1 MQIKTELTQWQ
12 QDKLYHWLDRWD
24 DFGPYMQ
31 ALYKRAPVEAPFFN
45 GHWFDNGGTW
55 RLFGGE
61 WLACPRAAMRPPY
74 PGFLE
79 FGVSLDNA
87 QYVEQWNTQRH
98 ALLAGEWEIVR
109 GLSQWLEKFP
119 TLALCL
125 ENHFLVCP
133 ITQETEKSELIE
145 KYWRAKQANDSCD
158 FANFLFAHAFFAFD
172 GHIYEEIHGRICSVL
187 DVLVFIE
194 NLLRTCGTLT
204 IDVLR
209 DLVIL
214 RCNSEF
220 CRSHNQL
227 DRDGAASDTNK
238 RLQTNF
244 VTTLLHAFR
253 ESSVLNV
260 RNNRV
265 SLNKVPFSTSNRYAK

>member
-1 MQIKTELTQWQ
+1 MQIQTELTQWQ
-12 QDKLYHWLDRWD
+12 KDKLYYWLRRWD
-24 DFGPYMQ
+24 DLSPYLQ
-31 ALYKRAPVEAPFFN
+31 AIYERAPVETPYFD

-61 WLACPRAAMRPPY
+61 WLAVPCEARLPRY
-74 PGFLE
+74 SEGLE
-79 FGVSLDNA
+79 FGVSPDNA
-87 QYVEQWNTQRH
+87 QYVEQWNNHCH

-109 GLSQWLEKFP
+109 GFSQWLEKFP
-119 TLALCL
+119 TLASCL
-125 ENHFLVCP
+125 QEHFLVCP
-133 ITQETEKSELIE
+133 ITYETQESEMIK

-158 FANFLFAHAFFAFD
+158 FSNFLFSHPFFAYR
-172 GHIYEEIHGRICSVL
+172 GHIFDEIHGRICSVL
-187 DVLVFIE
+187 DVLAFIE
-194 NLLRTCGTLT
+194 NLLRTRGTLT

-209 DLVIL
+209 DLVVL

-220 CRSHNQL
+220 CRSHNRL
-227 DRDGAASDTNK
+227 ERDGAASDTNK

-265 SLNKVPFSTSNRYAK
+265 SLNKVPFSTSNCYAK

>member
-1 MQIKTELTQWQ
+1 
-12 QDKLYHWLDRWD
+12 
-24 DFGPYMQ
+24 
-31 ALYKRAPVEAPFFN
+31 
-45 GHWFDNGGTW
+45 
-55 RLFGGE
+55 
-61 WLACPRAAMRPPY
+61 MRPPY
-74 PGFLE
+74 PGFIE

-87 QYVEQWNTQRH
+87 QYVKQWNIQLH
-98 ALLAGEWEIVR
+98 ALLTGEMEIVR
-109 GLSQWLEKFP
+109 ELSQWLEKFP

-125 ENHFLVCP
+125 ENHILVCP
-133 ITQETEKSELIE
+133 ITHETEKSELIQ
-145 KYWRAKQANDSCD
+145 KYWRAKQTNDSCD
-158 FANFLFAHAFFAFD
+158 FSNFLFSHSFFAFR
-172 GHIYEEIHGRICSVL
+172 GHIYEELHGRICSVL

-253 ESSVLNV
+253 ETSVLNV
-260 RNNRV
+260 QNNRV
-265 SLNKVPFSTSNRYAK
+265 SLNKVLFSTSNRHAK